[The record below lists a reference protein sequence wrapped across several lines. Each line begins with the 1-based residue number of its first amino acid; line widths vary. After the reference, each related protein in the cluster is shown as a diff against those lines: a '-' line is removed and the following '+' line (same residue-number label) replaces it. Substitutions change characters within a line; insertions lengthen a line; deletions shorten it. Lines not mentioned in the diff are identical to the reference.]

1 MAMDFQ
7 RTILWV
13 IFAMSLLFLWDRWQT
28 YQGRPS
34 MLGAPPATTAEKK
47 ADGSPKADGSLP
59 PAQSA
64 VPADASVPTAAAKT
78 EPGAVPAAPPVAPVA
93 SPAAERVRIE
103 TDMVRADIDPNGAVL
118 ARLEL
123 LQQNVAPDW
132 TQTGLI
138 ALFTG
143 KKQDKDQHVVLLDVS
158 PNRVYLAQTGLIGAP
173 QGASFPNHRTPFT
186 FAGGATKLG
195 AGQDALEVKFV
206 AEAGGVRL
214 TKTYVFKRGRY
225 DVEVRHE
232 VQNLGTEPLSPS
244 LYLQLLRD
252 GNKPEGESA
261 LYYTFTGPAVYT
273 EEGKF
278 QKIDFS
284 SIEKG
289 KASHV
294 TSADNGWISII
305 QHYFVSAWIPP
316 QGVKREIYTR
326 QVDKNLFAVGSILP
340 LPAIAP
346 GGAVSMAATLYVGPQ
361 DQNAL
366 AAIAPGLDL
375 VVDYGW
381 VTFIA
386 KPLYWLLEF
395 LHRLVG
401 NWGWAIVL
409 LTVLVKA
416 AFYPLSAAS
425 YKSMAKMKEVTPRM
439 MKIREQYA
447 DDKQKMNM
455 AMMELY
461 KNEKINP
468 LGGCLPIVVQIPVFI
483 ALYWVLLASV
493 EMRNAPWILWVKDL
507 ATPDPWF
514 ILPLLMMAT
523 MWVQYKLNPTPP
535 DPVQAKMMMLMPLI
549 FGVMFFFFPAG
560 LVLYWL
566 VNNILS
572 IAQQWYVTRQIAK
585 TKPVG

>member
-34 MLGAPPATTAEKK
+34 MLGAAPPAAEKK
-47 ADGSPKADGSLP
+47 ANGVAP
-59 PAQSA
+59 PAPPA
-64 VPADASVPTAAAKT
+64 VPADASVPTAATKA
-78 EPGAVPAAPPVAPVA
+78 EPAAVPGAATAASAAIPAA

-123 LQQNVAPDW
+123 LQQKVAPDW
-132 TQTGLI
+132 TQTGLL

-143 KKQDKDQHVVLLDVS
+143 KKQDKDQNVVLLDVNPS
-158 PNRVYLAQTGLIGAP
+158 RVYLAQTGLIGAP
-173 QGASFPNHRTPFT
+173 QGASFPNHRTPFA
-186 FAGGATKLG
+186 FAGGATRLG

-206 AEAGGVRL
+206 AEAGGVKL

-225 DVEVRHE
+225 DIEVRHE
-232 VQNLGTEPLSPS
+232 VQNVGGEPLAPS

-252 GNKPEGESA
+252 GNKPEGESR

-273 EEGKF
+273 EQGKF
-278 QKIDFS
+278 QKIDFAD
-284 SIEKG
+284 IEKG

-305 QHYFVSAWIPP
+305 QHYFVSAWVPP

-326 QVDKNLFAVGSILP
+326 EVDKNLYAVGSIVP
-340 LPAIAP
+340 LQSIAP
-346 GGAVSMAATLYVGPQ
+346 GASTSTQATLFVGPQ

-366 AAIAPGLDL
+366 EAVAPGLDL

-381 VTFIA
+381 LTFIA
-386 KPLYWLLEF
+386 KPLYWLLAF
-395 LHRLVG
+395 LHKLVG

-447 DDKQKMNM
+447 DDKQKMNV

-468 LGGCLPIVVQIPVFI
+468 LGGCLPIIVQIPVFI

-507 ATPDPWF
+507 ATPDAWF
-514 ILPLLMMAT
+514 ILPLAMMAT

-535 DPVQAKMMMLMPLI
+535 DPVQAKVMMLMPFI

-585 TKPVG
+585 AKPVG

>member
-13 IFAMSLLFLWDRWQT
+13 IFAMSLLFLWDRWQI

-34 MLGAPPATTAEKK
+34 MLGAPPAPTEAKK
-47 ADGSPKADGSLP
+47 ANGAPP
-59 PAQSA
+59 PAA
-64 VPADASVPTAAAKT
+64 PADASVPTVTAKPEPAAVPGAAAAA
-78 EPGAVPAAPPVAPVA
+78 PSAVPPV
-93 SPAAERVRIE
+93 SPAADRVRVE
-103 TDMVRADIDPNGAVL
+103 TDLVRADIDPNGAVL

-123 LQQNVAPDW
+123 LQQKIAPDW
-132 TQTGLI
+132 TQTGLL

-143 KKQDKDQHVVLLDVS
+143 KKQDKDQNVVLLDVN
-158 PNRVYLAQTGLIGAP
+158 PNRVYVAQTGLIGAP
-173 QGASFPNHRTPFT
+173 SGASFPNHRTPFA

-206 AEAGGVRL
+206 AESGGARL

-225 DVEVRHE
+225 DIEVRHE
-232 VQNLGTEPLSPS
+232 VQNVGTEPLAPA

-273 EEGKF
+273 EQGKF

-284 SIEKG
+284 DIEKG
-289 KASHV
+289 KPSHA
-294 TSADNGWISII
+294 TAADNGWISMI
-305 QHYFVSAWIPP
+305 QHYFVSAWVPP

-326 QVDKNLFAVGSILP
+326 QVDKNLYAVGSILP
-340 LPAIAP
+340 LPALAP
-346 GGAVSMAATLYVGPQ
+346 GGTVSMQATLYAGPQ
-361 DQNAL
+361 DQEAL

-381 VTFIA
+381 VTVIA
-386 KPLYWLLEF
+386 KPLYWLLAF
-395 LHRLVG
+395 LHKLVG

-447 DDKQKMNM
+447 DDKQKMNI

-493 EMRNAPWILWVKDL
+493 EMRNAPWVLWVKDL

-514 ILPLLMMAT
+514 ILPLAMMAT

-535 DPVQAKMMMLMPLI
+535 DPVQAKVMMLMPFI

-572 IAQQWYVTRQIAK
+572 IAQQWYVTRQIEKAK
-585 TKPVG
+585 QVG

>member
-1 MAMDFQ
+1 MPMDFQ
-7 RTILWV
+7 RTLLWV
-13 IFAMSLLFLWDRWQT
+13 IFAMSLLFLWDRWQV

-34 MLGAPPATTAEKK
+34 MLGAAPPPTAEKK
-47 ADGSPKADGSLP
+47 ADR
-59 PAQSA
+59 
-64 VPADASVPTAAAKT
+64 
-78 EPGAVPAAPPVAPVA
+78 PAAPP
-93 SPAAERVRIE
+93 SPAPADAAVPTASTKAEPAAVPGTAAAPSAAPLAQRPAQPVRIE
-103 TDMVRADIDPNGAVL
+103 TDLVRADIDPNGAVL

-132 TQTGLI
+132 TQTGLL

-143 KKQDKDQHVVLLDVS
+143 KKQDKDQNVVLLDVS
-158 PNRVYLAQTGLIGAP
+158 PQRVYLAQTGLIGAP
-173 QGASFPNHRTPFT
+173 QGATFPTHRTPFA
-186 FAGGATKLG
+186 FAGGATRLG
-195 AGQDALEVKFV
+195 AGQDALEVKFI
-206 AEAGGVRL
+206 AEAGGARL
-214 TKTYVFKRGRY
+214 AKTYVFKRGRY
-225 DVEVRHE
+225 DIEVRHE
-232 VQNLGTEPLSPS
+232 VQNVGTEPLAPS

-252 GNKPEGESA
+252 GNKPEGESP

-273 EEGKF
+273 EQGKF

-284 SIEKG
+284 DIEKG
-289 KASHV
+289 KHAHA
-294 TSADNGWISII
+294 TSAADGWIAMI
-305 QHYFVSAWIPP
+305 QHYFVAAWVPP
-316 QGVKREIYTR
+316 QGVQREIYTR
-326 QVDKNLFAVGSILP
+326 RVDANLYAVGSILP
-340 LPAIAP
+340 LPALAP
-346 GGAVSMAATLYVGPQ
+346 GAAASIQATLFVGPQ
-361 DQNAL
+361 DQKAL
-366 AAIAPGLDL
+366 EAIAPGLDL

-381 VTFIA
+381 LTFIA
-386 KPLYWLLEF
+386 KPLYWLLSF
-395 LHRLVG
+395 LHKLVG

-447 DDKQKMNM
+447 DDRQKMNM

-535 DPVQAKMMMLMPLI
+535 DPVQAKVMMLMPFI

-585 TKPVG
+585 AKPVG

>member
-1 MAMDFQ
+1 MDFQ

-13 IFAMSLLFLWDRWQT
+13 IFAMSLLFLWDRWQI

-34 MLGAPPATTAEKK
+34 MLGAAPAPTAEKK
-47 ADGSPKADGSLP
+47 ADAAASPAP
-59 PAQSA
+59 
-64 VPADASVPTAAAKT
+64 PADASVPTATAKLEPAAV
-78 EPGAVPAAPPVAPVA
+78 PGAAPAAAAVAAP
-93 SPAAERVRIE
+93 STAAERVRIE
-103 TDMVRADIDPNGAVL
+103 TDLVRADIDPNGAVL

-123 LQQNVAPDW
+123 LRQNVAPDW

-143 KKQDKDQHVVLLDVS
+143 KKQDRDQNVVLLDVN

-173 QGASFPNHRTPFT
+173 QGGSFPNHRTPFT

-225 DVEVRHE
+225 DIEVRHE
-232 VQNLGTEPLSPS
+232 VQNVGTEPRSPS

-289 KASHV
+289 KQSHAA
-294 TSADNGWISII
+294 SADNGWIAII
-305 QHYFVSAWIPP
+305 QHYFVSAWVPP

-326 QVDKNLFAVGSILP
+326 QVDKNLYAVGSILP

-346 GGAVSMAATLYVGPQ
+346 GASVSTRATLFVGPQ

-386 KPLYWLLEF
+386 KPLYWLLAF
-395 LHRLVG
+395 LHGLVG

-447 DDKQKMNM
+447 DDKQKMNV

-493 EMRNAPWILWVKDL
+493 EMRNAPWILWVRDL

-535 DPVQAKMMMLMPLI
+535 DPVQAKVMMLMPLI

-585 TKPVG
+585 SKPVG

>member
-1 MAMDFQ
+1 
-7 RTILWV
+7 
-13 IFAMSLLFLWDRWQT
+13 MSLLFLWDRWQI

-34 MLGAPPATTAEKK
+34 MLGAGPTPTAEKK
-47 ADGSPKADGSLP
+47 ADVPSP
-59 PAQSA
+59 PAPSA
-64 VPADASVPTAAAKT
+64 APTDASVPTATTKAEPAAV
-78 EPGAVPAAPPVAPVA
+78 PGAAPAAPSAVPAV
-93 SPAAERVRIE
+93 SPAAQRVRIE

-118 ARLEL
+118 ARLEM
-123 LQQNVAPDW
+123 LQQDVAPDW
-132 TQTGLI
+132 TQTGLL

-143 KKQDKDQHVVLLDVS
+143 KKQDRDQNVVLLDVNA
-158 PNRVYLAQTGLIGAP
+158 NRVYVAQTGLIGAP
-173 QGASFPNHRTPFT
+173 QGANFPTHRTPFA
-186 FAGGATKLG
+186 FSGGPTTLG
-195 AGQDALEVKFV
+195 PGQDALEVKFV
-206 AEAGGVRL
+206 SESGGVRV

-225 DVEVRHE
+225 DIEVRHE
-232 VQNLGTEPLSPS
+232 VQNVGAEPVSPS

-252 GNKPEGESA
+252 GNKPEGESR

-273 EEGKF
+273 EQGKF

-284 SIEKG
+284 DIEKG
-289 KASHV
+289 KQSHV

-305 QHYFVSAWIPP
+305 QHYFVSAWVPP

-326 QVDKNLFAVGSILP
+326 QVDRNLYAVGSIVP
-340 LPAIAP
+340 LAP
-346 GGAVSMAATLYVGPQ
+346 LVPGASVSTQATLFVGPQ

-366 AAIAPGLDL
+366 EAIAPGLDL

-381 VTFIA
+381 LTFIA

-395 LHRLVG
+395 LHKLVG

-447 DDKQKMNM
+447 DDKQKMNI

-535 DPVQAKMMMLMPLI
+535 DPVQAKVMMLMPFI

-585 TKPVG
+585 AKQVG

>member
-1 MAMDFQ
+1 MDFQ
-7 RTILWV
+7 RTLLWV
-13 IFAMSLLFLWDRWQT
+13 IFAMSLLFLWDRWQV

-34 MLGAPPATTAEKK
+34 MLGAAPPPTAENK
-47 ADGSPKADGSLP
+47 A
-59 PAQSA
+59 
-64 VPADASVPTAAAKT
+64 
-78 EPGAVPAAPPVAPVA
+78 ERPAAPP
-93 SPAAERVRIE
+93 SPAPADAAVPTASTKAEPAAVPGTAAAPSAAPLAQRPAQPVRIE
-103 TDMVRADIDPNGAVL
+103 TDLVRADIDPNGAVL

-132 TQTGLI
+132 TQTGLL

-143 KKQDKDQHVVLLDVS
+143 KKQDKDQNVVLLDVS
-158 PNRVYLAQTGLIGAP
+158 PQRVYLAQTGLIGAP
-173 QGASFPNHRTPFT
+173 QGATFPTHRTPFA
-186 FAGGATKLG
+186 FAGGATRLL
-195 AGQDALEVKFV
+195 AGQDALEVKFI
-206 AEAGGVRL
+206 AEAGGARL
-214 TKTYVFKRGRY
+214 AKTYVFKRGRY
-225 DVEVRHE
+225 DIEVRHE
-232 VQNLGTEPLSPS
+232 VQNVGTEPLAPS

-252 GNKPEGESA
+252 GNKPEGESP

-273 EEGKF
+273 EQGKF

-284 SIEKG
+284 DIEKG
-289 KASHV
+289 KHAHA
-294 TSADNGWISII
+294 TSAADGWIAMI
-305 QHYFVSAWIPP
+305 QHYFVAAWVPP
-316 QGVKREIYTR
+316 QGVQREIYTR
-326 QVDKNLFAVGSILP
+326 RVDANLYAVGSILP
-340 LPAIAP
+340 LPALAP
-346 GGAVSMAATLYVGPQ
+346 GAAASIQATLFVGPQ
-361 DQNAL
+361 DQKAL
-366 AAIAPGLDL
+366 EAIAPGLDL

-381 VTFIA
+381 LTFIA
-386 KPLYWLLEF
+386 KPLYWLLSF
-395 LHRLVG
+395 LHKLVG

-447 DDKQKMNM
+447 DDRQKMNM

-535 DPVQAKMMMLMPLI
+535 DPVQAKVMMLMPFI

-585 TKPVG
+585 AKPVG